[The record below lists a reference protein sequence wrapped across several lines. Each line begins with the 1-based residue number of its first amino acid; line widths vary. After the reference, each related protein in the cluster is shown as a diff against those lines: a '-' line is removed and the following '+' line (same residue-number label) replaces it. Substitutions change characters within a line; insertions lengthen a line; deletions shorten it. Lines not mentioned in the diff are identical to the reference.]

1 MILFDFNYKEVD
13 IKGYE
18 GLYKISNKGDV
29 ISLSKNSGFLK
40 RKERYLKPT
49 IKPKGYLDVKLIK
62 DGVNKHFYVHRLV
75 AEHFIP
81 NPNNLPQVNHKD
93 KNPSNNNVENLEWCD
108 NSYNALYSNIPEKL
122 KELRG
127 DKIEITNIKTGEVI
141 IARSKREAAELIDGS
156 DTGITYSINSGSIY
170 KNKYKLKII
179 SYGCK

>member
-1 MILFDFNYKEVD
+1 MIVFDFSCKEVD

-29 ISLSKNSGFLK
+29 ISLSKNNGFLK

-62 DGVNKHFYVHRLV
+62 DGVSKHFYVHRLV

-108 NSYNALYSNIPEKL
+108 NSYNVLYSNIPEKL

-127 DKIEITNIKTGEVI
+127 DKIEITNIKTGAVI

-156 DTGITYSINSGSIY
+156 DTGIAYSINSGSVY
-170 KNKYKLKII
+170 KNKYKLKIL